1 MEWYAIIGICVGI
14 FALLAIP
21 GAWIAI
27 SLGVAGIV
35 SILILNP
42 TGTQVIANC
51 VWKLCTDFTLT
62 AIPLFL
68 VMGEIIIESGVSKRF
83 YKGLA
88 KYLKHVPGGLLHSN
102 VVACG
107 IFAAI
112 SGSSPATAAA
122 IGGVAIPEMDALG
135 YKPQY
140 TYGSI
145 AAGGTLGILIPPS
158 IALIVYGSLCS
169 ESVTKLFTAA
179 FVPGFVLLTIY
190 IVYLLLV
197 ALIRK
202 DDFKDVDWSVYE
214 DISHKEAAIGIVPL
228 AIMILVVLG
237 CIYAGVATPTEA
249 AAVGALISV
258 AIGVCFGSLNWK
270 SLWVALKKAARTT
283 SMILFIILGANIFS
297 YVMSST
303 QATLAMVTWLTNMNF
318 SKVQLLAMVYIMYII
333 LGCFLEGT
341 SMQYLTLPVLYPV
354 MINYGFDGIWFGVVL
369 VILMELGMLTPP
381 MGMNLFIVK
390 GIAKNSKMVDIVK
403 GSFPYVLLMLLMILI
418 LTFFPQL
425 ATFAIK

>member
-1 MEWYAIIGICVGI
+1 MAWYAIMGICIGI
-14 FALLAIP
+14 FAILAIP
-21 GAWIAI
+21 GLWIAV
-27 SLGVAGIV
+27 SLGVAGIL

-42 TGTQVIANC
+42 SGTQVIANC

-135 YKPQY
+135 YKSKY

-179 FVPGFVLLTIY
+179 FVPGFVLLLIY
-190 IVYLLLV
+190 IVYLLIV
-197 ALIRK
+197 AVVKK
-202 DDFKDVDWSVYE
+202 DDFKDVNWDIYE
-214 DISHKEAAIGIVPL
+214 DISHKEALIGIVPL
-228 AIMILVVLG
+228 GVMILVVLG

-249 AAVGALISV
+249 AAIGALISV
-258 AIGVCFGSLNWK
+258 VIGVVFGSLDW
-270 SLWVALKKAARTT
+270 SRLWAALRKACRTT
-283 SMILFIILGANIFS
+283 SMILFIVLGANIFS

-303 QATLAMVTWLTNMNF
+303 NATLQMVRWLTDMNF
-318 SKVQLLAMVYIMYII
+318 SKAQLLTMVYIMYII

-354 MINYGFDGIWFGVVL
+354 MINYGFNGIWFGVVL

-390 GIAKNSKMVDIVK
+390 GIAKDSKMSDIIQ
-403 GSFPYVLLMLLMILI
+403 GAFPYVLLMLLMILI

-425 ATFAIK
+425 ATFMID

>member
-1 MEWYAIIGICVGI
+1 MAWYAIMALCIVL
-14 FALLAIP
+14 FAFLAIP
-21 GAWIAI
+21 GLWIAV
-27 SLGVAGIV
+27 SLGIAGI
-35 SILILNP
+35 IAMLIMEQSAS
-42 TGTQVIANC
+42 QVIANC

-88 KYLKHVPGGLLHSN
+88 KYLRYVPGGLLHSN
-102 VVACG
+102 VLACG

-135 YKPQY
+135 YKKPY

-169 ESVTKLFTAA
+169 ESVTKLFTAS
-179 FVPGFVLLTIY
+179 FIPGIILLLIY
-190 IVYLLLV
+190 VVYLAIV
-197 ALIRK
+197 ACIRK
-202 DDFKDVDWSVYE
+202 DDFKDINWDIYE
-214 DISHKEAAIGIVPL
+214 DISHKEAAIGILPL

-237 CIYAGVATPTEA
+237 CIYTGVATPTEA
-249 AAVGALISV
+249 AAVGAVLAI
-258 AIGVCFGSLNWK
+258 AIGLIFGSLNWTRF
-270 SLWVALKKAARTT
+270 WNALGKAARTT

-303 QATLAMVTWLTNMNF
+303 NATSQMVSWLTSMEF
-318 SKVQLLAMVYIMYII
+318 SKPQLLAMVYIMYII

-354 MINYGFDGIWFGVVL
+354 MIAYGFNGIWFGVVL

-381 MGMNLFIVK
+381 MGINLFIVK
-390 GIAKNSKMVDIVK
+390 GIAKNSKMSDIVK
-403 GSFPYVLLMLLMILI
+403 GSFPYILLMLLMIMI
-418 LTFFPQL
+418 LTFFPSIV
-425 ATFAIK
+425 TFLVV